1 MEIIE
6 SFQAL
11 KNLADRTFRGRI
23 LGYQEVLEPEVR
35 VTERSNA

>member
-11 KNLADRTFRGRI
+11 KNLADRTFRSGF

-35 VTERSNA
+35 VAERSIA